1 MQVFLIKELDKS
13 KLFGQVIVKDDKIL
27 IKKKVNKMK
36 LPKKIKLIKKINKV
50 LKVNNSNKV
59 IISKELKKEEEF
71 INLLYSNGIDI
82 IQGKYLFKAIIEK
95 FLENICI
102 KNNLKKQDV
111 CIAITV
117 NDVNEWVVKLIE
129 KLSTKFKMINVVTK
143 KANYFKNIQKRLYDE
158 NGIII
163 TITNNKKKALSKTDI
178 VLNIDFPEEIIN
190 KYNIKDDGIIIN
202 LEEKVKIKKKR
213 FNGKIIN
220 DYEINVKEDTDM
232 YNALLNREY
241 KDFDIK
247 DLVEIYIINNPEET
261 ENIIIK

>member
-190 KYNIKDDGIIIN
+190 KYNIKDDAIIIN